1 METGRY
7 HHYDIPDCGFRTLRR
22 RLDNDK
28 AFETYVSK
36 RTLGFRVASSRA
48 PTCKLSQYQIIAYG
62 GLTSKPESAST
73 STDTKLSVLQC
84 SAASKIAKPR
94 SECSV
99 GAKEHIYSMLK
110 TLRIAGRD
118 RHRLEEI
125 IGVTSRFGLGVLLA
139 KLGLERPSPDSDT
152 GSQSL
157 PRRTRLALEEL
168 GPTFVKLG
176 QILATRNDI
185 LPPDWIAELE
195 TLHSQAPTLPFSE
208 LRPQIAEALGQDPE
222 DAFASIDETPLAAAS
237 MAQVH
242 RAVLLNGRA
251 VVLKIRRPGIR
262 SRVEADLRL
271 IAHLAALSER
281 ASTEVRR
288 FAPVKMVRQLA
299 DAMLKELDFTT
310 EGRNADLL
318 RSDFAN
324 NPRVIVPTIHWE
336 WTSETLLVMDFIAG
350 VQPRDGQV
358 LRDAGIDPDR
368 IANLAADM
376 VLEMVL
382 VNGRFHADPHPG
394 NLLCLTGDRLALLDL
409 GMVGYVSPRR
419 REEFISFVHALG
431 NGNPTQLAD
440 VLMSWSAESDVSAK
454 RVLASSERLIERH
467 GSGSLVLSAMV
478 ADFFTLMREQRMTMP
493 PDLLLIFKALVTMDG
508 VLSNVQPDFNLTD
521 AIRRSPFRIF
531 QDRLSPGHWSPIAQA
546 VAWELIKIGDDAP
559 RLIRAAVRRLEGN
572 SPEAGNSSVPSLRDE
587 LRLIAGSLFAGCAL
601 IAGALWWG

>member
-1 METGRY
+1 
-7 HHYDIPDCGFRTLRR
+7 
-22 RLDNDK
+22 
-28 AFETYVSK
+28 
-36 RTLGFRVASSRA
+36 
-48 PTCKLSQYQIIAYG
+48 
-62 GLTSKPESAST
+62 
-73 STDTKLSVLQC
+73 
-84 SAASKIAKPR
+84 
-94 SECSV
+94 
-99 GAKEHIYSMLK
+99 MLK

-118 RHRLEEI
+118 RRRLEEI

-139 KLGLERPSPDSDT
+139 KLGLERSSPDNDA

-195 TLHSQAPTLPFSE
+195 TLHSQAPTLPFAE
-208 LRPQIAEALGQDPE
+208 LRPQITEALGQDPE

-242 RAVLLNGRA
+242 RAVLPDGRA
-251 VVLKIRRPGIR
+251 VVLKLRLPGIR
-262 SRVEADLRL
+262 SKVEADLRL
-271 IAHLAALSER
+271 IAQLAALSER
-281 ASTEVRR
+281 ASAEVRR
-288 FAPVKMVRQLA
+288 FAPATMVRQLA
-299 DAMLKELDFTT
+299 DAMLKELDFTN

-318 RSDFAN
+318 RADFAN
-324 NPRVIVPTIHWE
+324 KPRVIVPTIHWE
-336 WTSETLLVMDFIAG
+336 WTSQTLLVMDHIAG
-350 VQPRDGQV
+350 VPPRDGQV
-358 LRDAGIDPDR
+358 LRDAGIDPGR
-368 IANLAADM
+368 IVNLAADM

-394 NLLCLTGDRLALLDL
+394 NLLCMKGDRLALLDL

-431 NGNPTQLAD
+431 NGNPSQLAD
-440 VLMSWSAESDVSAK
+440 VLTSWSAEKGEVSAK
-454 RVLASSERLIERH
+454 RVLAASERLIERH

-478 ADFFTLMREQRMTMP
+478 ADFFALMREERMTMP

-508 VLSNVQPDFNLTD
+508 VLSSVQPDFNLTD
-521 AIRRSPFRIF
+521 AIRRSPFRVF

-559 RLIRAAVRRLEGN
+559 RLIRAAVRRLEAD
-572 SPEAGNSSVPSLRDE
+572 SPVAGSSAPSLRE
-587 LRLIAGSLFAGCAL
+587 EMRLIAGSLFAGCAL
-601 IAGALWWG
+601 LAGALWWG